1 MSIEFFAAL
10 VGLSASFMK
19 LNGAET
25 AVKRTHGHLGGV
37 WKLAWRR
44 RGAES
49 FEKTAAF
56 ARWARRYCCGVRAA
70 QLHKKQEN
78 MAAVVEN
85 AVRTSARNRIA
96 LDARET

>member
-1 MSIEFFAAL
+1 MSIEFLRAL

-25 AVKRTHGHLGGV
+25 AVESTQRHLGGA

-44 RGAES
+44 RWPES
-49 FEKTAAF
+49 FEKPGSF

-96 LDARET
+96 LDAREN

>member
-1 MSIEFFAAL
+1 M
-10 VGLSASFMK
+10 GLSASFMK

-37 WKLAWRR
+37 RKLAWKRR
-44 RGAES
+44 WAES
-49 FEKTAAF
+49 FEKPGSF

-70 QLHKKQEN
+70 QVHKKQEN

-85 AVRTSARNRIA
+85 AVRPSALNSSSP
-96 LDARET
+96 

>member
-1 MSIEFFAAL
+1 M
-10 VGLSASFMK
+10 GLSASFMK

-25 AVKRTHGHLGGV
+25 AVKRTHGRLGGA
-37 WKLAWRR
+37 WKLLRKRR
-44 RGAES
+44 WAGEL
-49 FEKTAAF
+49 EKTGSF

-85 AVRTSARNRIA
+85 AVCPSARNATA
-96 LDARET
+96 LNAREN